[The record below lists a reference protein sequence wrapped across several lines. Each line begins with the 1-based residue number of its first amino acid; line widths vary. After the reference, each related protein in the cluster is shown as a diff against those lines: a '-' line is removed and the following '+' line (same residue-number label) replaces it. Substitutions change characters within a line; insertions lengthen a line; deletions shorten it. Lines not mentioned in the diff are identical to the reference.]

1 MLAKNL
7 SIVQG
12 YEQAILTPNHAEF
25 NRLYQSVFKV
35 DQVDRTKIDSGEAAW
50 ELANQTG
57 CTILQKGPHD
67 VITNGEER
75 M

>member
-7 SIVQG
+7 NIIQG
-12 YEQAILTPNHAEF
+12 YDQAILTPNHSEF
-25 NRLYQSVFKV
+25 NRLYQSAFKV
-35 DQVDRTKIDSGEAAW
+35 DKIDKAKIESGEAARK
-50 ELANQTG
+50 LANHTG

-75 M
+75 E